1 MGTRSL
7 ISIKN
12 EDGTYDGVY
21 CHFDGY
27 PTGVGKTLKEYYNN
41 EQIIRELISLGDM
54 SCLNYPIET
63 CEFYTK
69 RGEKLH
75 NYKAYEL
82 SKLKKQAVDIG
93 CEYLYT
99 FYKGEWNCVD
109 LHGDYNEGFV
119 LI

>member
-1 MGTRSL
+1 MATRSL

-27 PTGVGKTLKEYYNN
+27 PTGVGKTLKEHYNN

-75 NYKAYEL
+75 NYKGLQA
-82 SKLKKQAVDIG
+82 SAILKKARDIG
-93 CEYLYT
+93 CEYFYT
-99 FYKGEWNCVD
+99 FCNGEWSFD
-109 LHGDYNEGFV
+109 ELY
-119 LI
+119 